1 MGALKVL
8 TYGAAYIDYQNALPR
23 GSAASPLTATVTSRQ
38 LTNWVLASR
47 HRLALGGPAMRNSTV

>member
-1 MGALKVL
+1 V
-8 TYGAAYIDYQNALPR
+8 AYIDYQNALPR
-23 GSAASPLTATVTSRQ
+23 GSAAPPVTATVTSRQ